1 MGYYQCMDLAWNPSD
16 PEEWDDFH
24 RRHHGALQ
32 QSWAYGEALNTLGVH
47 VHRVLFRA
55 EGQLMGIAQLGARRW
70 LGYVYLASCTRGPVW
85 GDAVHGA
92 ARRHFYRQIK
102 RTLPANPW
110 RVVLFS
116 PDSTATEMV
125 EPEGA
130 GMSRVMTGYA
140 TASLD
145 LRQSLP
151 ELRAQ
156 MASKWRN
163 RLHKAESDPSLHVF
177 VQPSLRQCEKLL
189 GNEESQ
195 RRERG
200 FHGLPVG
207 FVRAYIQAHA
217 QPERAYV
224 VAWAHQKQETT
235 ASMLVLLHGSTATYH
250 MGWANDMGRKSNA
263 HNLLLWRLIE
273 HLKAQGVE
281 KFDLGGINT
290 SDLPGITRF
299 KLGSGAVPR
308 MLAGTYF

>member
-1 MGYYQCMDLAWNPSD
+1 MNLVWNPSD
-16 PEEWDDFH
+16 PQEWDDFH
-24 RRHHGALQ
+24 RRHYGALQ

-47 VHRVLFRA
+47 VHRVLLRS
-55 EGQLMGIAQLGARRW
+55 EGRLMGIAQLGARRW
-70 LGYVYLASCTRGPVW
+70 LGYLYLVSCTRGPVW
-85 GDAVHGA
+85 SDAASGA
-92 ARRHFYRQIK
+92 MRRHFYRQIK

-110 RVVLFS
+110 KVVLFS
-116 PDSTATEMV
+116 PDSTAMEMAQ
-125 EPEGA
+125 PEAA

-163 RLHKAESDPSLHVF
+163 RLQKSESDPSLHVL
-177 VQPSLRQCEKLL
+177 VQPSIRQCEKLL
-189 GNEESQ
+189 NNEASQ

-200 FHGLPVG
+200 FHGLPLG
-207 FVRAYIQAHA
+207 FVRAYIQAHD
-217 QPERAYV
+217 QPEKAYV
-224 VAWAHQKQETT
+224 VAWTHQKQETT
-235 ASMLVLLHGSTATYH
+235 ASMLVLLHGATATYH

-263 HNLLLWRLIE
+263 HNLLLWRLIG
-273 HLKAQGVE
+273 HLKAQGIE
-281 KFDLGGINT
+281 KFDLGGINM

-308 MLAGTYF
+308 VLSGTYF